1 MKIIKT
7 LSECSF
13 NMDSKLHP
21 KVVLLFSFIISAIST
36 KI

>member
-7 LSECSF
+7 LSEYSF

-21 KVVLLFSFIISAIST
+21 KVVSLFSFIISAIST